1 MKKTNIIKPIRMT
14 PPLYMKKDSIKSKR
28 LKPWGDADF
37 DGTANKLDCDPR
49 NPAKDGLLGDIW
61 ARTKELARI
70 AAEKAA
76 AAARKVA
83 EAAKALLQKKA
94 REEAAR
100 LARIK
105 AIADAAKRAAQKA
118 ADAARERAAEKAR
131 ERAREKAEADRR
143 ARERADK
150 KAREKAEAA
159 EKSRLAQIA
168 AAAKAKAAD
177 IARGIAEAARLA
189 RIKAIADAAK
199 LVKELAEQKAREV
212 AKALAEKL
220 RLDKIA
226 EAARKAKE
234 LAEQKAKEIAD
245 AASLAAQKAKE
256 IADAATQKIADA
268 AKKAADKAKELAA
281 TAKLAADKAA
291 EAVKE
296 KAKEIIEKVTTKEKV
311 VTPEFGTRT
320 DLVQEIETPEI
331 MTEPYLVERKID
343 EINGTPITE
352 IVYIDPTVVGKQEER
367 VATEAERLY
376 YNQLKNQA
384 IADEIMMAGSFPNTV
399 QGRKDAAKYIEEATK
414 RQARIDFIA
423 PIKEMKEDI
432 KEGLKERIISEETEE
447 KIEAGIKK
455 ALPYII
461 PPLQLLPEKAE
472 EKVVGFGAGAITA
485 LIPKTKGAV
494 MLDVATFG
502 IGLGLGAGVRVA
514 EKGVGL
520 AVGKIAPII
529 TKKPEVVTKAVQV
542 GTGLFKGATTVGGAV
557 LGGVYVVGVGKGIS
571 VAETPEEKGAIFGKG
586 AKELV
591 LFGAGYAK
599 GTKVAGQWLGSL
611 KAKGR
616 TEIPIEKL
624 VSEEILIGEKMFPE
638 AGRPSAAKHYDIFT
652 GQEHALPI
660 TKLKGYTGVGELIY
674 PKTFKKLPFEVP
686 KAGYHAT
693 GTQFWGKG
701 KGFEIVPGKPRAG
714 EMVGLDI
721 AEQVSVHFLR
731 AEGKYK
737 LSVKDIFKPTG
748 EGAIARME
756 PTRFVKGSKVKI
768 GEAAVTGKKA
778 EVQATIPTGTKVEF
792 IEGKYYTV
800 WKGTKVPIDYFK
812 TKVGEKV
819 SVKGKPK
826 TYGEIISSYEYA
838 PLPSYPKVSIVGPFI
853 PSVSVVS
860 KVTPSVSYISKV
872 TPSIPYISKVVPSVP
887 SIPVVSKVT
896 PSVSYI
902 SKVSIIPSKVIYK
915 PSVSKLIPS
924 YISKPSSYVPSVVSY
939 APSYVSKPLSYI
951 PSITP
956 YKPSY
961 VSKPSYRPII
971 TSYRPSYPYSPR
983 KYPPISPPIKRMK
996 RKPAKIKKKVVK
1008 AGKGFEGFYKRFGKW
1023 KPLAKGTRAQVVAK
1037 VKRKVKRELGASYKV
1052 KDLSTGKYVMPKITK
1067 QFRRSKSKKTPYVV
1081 VERRRYRLDSPK
1093 EKGEIKAAKRAAKK
1107 PKKRKSN
1114 RKRNMFFK

>member
-14 PPLYMKKDSIKSKR
+14 PPLYMRKDSTKSKR

-49 NPAKDGLLGDIW
+49 NPAKDGLLGDLW

-76 AAARKVA
+76 AAAKKVA
-83 EAAKALLQKKA
+83 EVAKALLQKKA

-131 ERAREKAEADRR
+131 ERAREKAEA
-143 ARERADK
+143 
-150 KAREKAEAA
+150 A

-168 AAAKAKAAD
+168 EAAKAKAAD
-177 IARGIAEAARLA
+177 IARGIAERARKAKELA
-189 RIKAIADAAK
+189 EKLLREKVAKEAERIAKIKAVADAAK

-234 LAEQKAKEIAD
+234 LAEQKAREIAD
-245 AASLAAQKAKE
+245 T
-256 IADAATQKIADA
+256 ATQKIADA
-268 AKKAADKAKELAA
+268 AKKAAEKAKEI
-281 TAKLAADKAA
+281 ADKAA

-367 VATEAERLY
+367 AATEAERLY

-542 GTGLFKGATTVGGAV
+542 GIGLFKGATTVGGAV

-638 AGRPSAAKHYDIFT
+638 AGRPSTAKHYDIFT

-660 TKLKGYTGVGELIY
+660 KKLELYTSKGKLVY
-674 PKTFKKLPFEVP
+674 PEAFKKLPFKVKP
-686 KAGYHAT
+686 AGYHAT
-693 GTQFWGKG
+693 APQFWQKG
-701 KGFEIVPGKPRAG
+701 KGFEVVPGKLRTG

-961 VSKPSYRPII
+961 VSKPSYRPIR

-1008 AGKGFEGFYKRFGKW
+1008 AGKGYEGFYKRFGKW

-1081 VERRRYRLDSPK
+1081 VERRKFRLDSPK
-1093 EKGEIKAAKRAAKK
+1093 EKGEIKYAKRAASKK
-1107 PKKRKSN
+1107 TKRRGSL
-1114 RKRNMFFK
+1114 FF